1 MGLKVRQIEKLKSTF
16 RFAAVRF
23 SVYVKI
29 DVEFE
34 KTVFTIFTVFFLNY
48 DIFHGIC
55 TVNNCE
61 FIN

>member
-23 SVYVKI
+23 LVYVKI

-34 KTVFTIFTVFFLNY
+34 KTK
-48 DIFHGIC
+48 
-55 TVNNCE
+55 
-61 FIN
+61 